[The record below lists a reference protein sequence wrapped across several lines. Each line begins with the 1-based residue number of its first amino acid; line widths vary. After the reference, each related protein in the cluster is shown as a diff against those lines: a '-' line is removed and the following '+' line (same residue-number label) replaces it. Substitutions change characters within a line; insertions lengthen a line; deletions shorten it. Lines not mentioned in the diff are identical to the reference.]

1 MFKKINIILVLFCFS
16 CATYELENNYN
27 INEDKLEN
35 NHDINENITL
45 RDKISQMIMIRMDGN
60 FHNNESWRKKDIEYF
75 IKKYKIGGLITFTGN
90 VHGTYENIKYYQS
103 ISETPLFIASD
114 YERGLGVFINGTL
127 FPSNMAV
134 AATGDTS
141 YSYLQGKITAMEAKS
156 IGVNFILAPV
166 LDINN
171 NKDNP
176 IINFRSYGDNP
187 EIVSQYGLSFIKGI
201 QDQGLIACA
210 KHYPGHGNTNTDSH
224 TKLPIIDISKE
235 ELYNNELY
243 PFKKAAFS
251 GVKSIMTGHI
261 VIPSIDK
268 NNIPATFSK
277 KIVNDIL
284 FEDWNYN
291 GLVITDAL
299 EMGALTSNV
308 WHGESAIKAIEAGAD
323 IILLPLN
330 ATSAIESI
338 YSAVQNGRI
347 SIDRINFS
355 YNKIIEQKKE
365 MNLFSLSDN
374 NWMNVEENIALLE
387 NRKIAN
393 EIAEKSI
400 TLVKNN
406 DDIIP
411 FKPNAYKKV
420 THLLMSTDN
429 DLRSRLKSFARD
441 LRYIHGNVNEIY
453 VNDELTSLGRQDILN
468 KIKGSDIII
477 VSMLIR
483 ISMDKG
489 LSTID
494 NSHNELLSDLQSL
507 NIPVVGISFGS
518 PYLPN
523 YNHLDAYLCSYGYG
537 SISLNASTD
546 ALFGRKDIIGKLPI
560 NLNDVYKI
568 GYGLE
573 VKKNYKIFDS
583 QLNIDLRE
591 SFDIVNQAISD
602 TIFPGAQLFVSKGKN
617 ILINKS
623 FGSYTYEKDSKI
635 ITNESVYDVASLTK
649 VLSTTPVTMKLI
661 QKKLLSLDF
670 YLSDFYPEF
679 NIGDKK
685 KVTVRHLLTHSS
697 GLPAYIEYYKIDN
710 IDSKVDVINNI
721 VNLDLE
727 YVPDEKMIYSDL
739 GMILLYDIIEKV
751 SNSNLDRLSQKYFY
765 KPFNMSNTYFNPSNK
780 DIVVPTEYDN
790 HYRMRLLKGEVHDEN
805 AYILDGVSGHAGLF
819 SNATD
824 IGIFSKFFLNEGV
837 LLGRRYLKK
846 DLVRTFTSKKK
857 NPVKSDRALGW
868 DTPSKTGSSAG
879 DYFSNNSYG
888 HLGYTGTSIWI
899 DPDEDIVIVFLTNRV
914 HPTRYKK
921 GIYSVRRNLHNSIM
935 TSIREY

>member
-1 MFKKINIILVLFCFS
+1 MFKKFNIILFLFYFS
-16 CATYELENNYN
+16 CATHEVQIDNSIKQN
-27 INEDKLEN
+27 ISLK
-35 NHDINENITL
+35 
-45 RDKISQMIMIRMDGN
+45 DKISQMIMIRMDGN
-60 FHNNESWRKKDIEYF
+60 FHNNESWKKKDIEYF

-90 VHGTYENIKYYQS
+90 IHGTFENIKYFQS

-134 AATGDTS
+134 SATGDTH
-141 YSYLQGKITAMEAKS
+141 YSYLQGKITAIEAKS

-171 NKDNP
+171 NKNNP

-187 EIVSQYGLSFIKGI
+187 EVVSEYGLSFIEGI

-210 KHYPGHGNTNTDSH
+210 KHFPGHGNTNTDSH
-224 TKLPIIDISKE
+224 TRLPIIDISKE

-243 PFKKAAFS
+243 PFKKAALL

-261 VIPSIDK
+261 VIPSIDQD
-268 NNIPATFSK
+268 NIPATFSK

-284 FEDWNYN
+284 IEDWNYN
-291 GLVITDAL
+291 GLIITDAL

-338 YSAVQNGRI
+338 YTAVQNGRI
-347 SIDRINFS
+347 SVDRINYS
-355 YNKIIEQKKE
+355 YNKIIQQKND
-365 MNLFSLSDN
+365 MGLFTVPYNEWID
-374 NWMNVEENIALLE
+374 VEENIASLE

-393 EIAEKSI
+393 KIAEKSI

-406 DDIIP
+406 KNIIP
-411 FKPNAYKKV
+411 FKPNNYKKV
-420 THLLMSTDN
+420 THLLLSTDN
-429 DLRSRLKSFARD
+429 DLRQRLKPFARD
-441 LRYIHGNVNEIY
+441 IRYIHGNVSEIY
-453 VNDELTSLGRQDILN
+453 VNDKLTSLGKQDILN
-468 KIKGSDIII
+468 KLKDSDVII

-494 NSHNELLSDLQSL
+494 NSHNELLSDLKSL
-507 NIPVVGISFGS
+507 DIPIIGISFGS
-518 PYLPN
+518 PYLPD
-523 YNHLDAYLCSYGYG
+523 YNHLDAYICSYGYG
-537 SISLNASTD
+537 SVSLKASTD
-546 ALFGRKDIIGKLPI
+546 ALFGRKDISGELPI
-560 NLNDVYKI
+560 NLNDIYKI
-568 GYGLE
+568 GHGLK

-583 QLNIDLRE
+583 QLNIDLDE
-591 SFDIVNQAISD
+591 SFDIIYTAISD
-602 TIFPGAQLFVSKGKN
+602 SIFPGAQLFVSKGNK

-623 FGSYTYEKDSKI
+623 FGNYTYEKDSKI
-635 ITNESVYDVASLTK
+635 ITNESIYDVASLTK
-649 VLSTTPVTMKLI
+649 VLSTTHVAMKLI

-679 NIGDKK
+679 NTGNKK
-685 KVTVRHLLTHSS
+685 EVTVRHLLTHSS
-697 GLPAYIEYYKIDN
+697 GLPAYVEYYKIN
-710 IDSKVDVINNI
+710 SIDTESDIINDI

-727 YVPDEKMIYSDL
+727 YMPDEKMVYSDL
-739 GMILLYDIIEKV
+739 GIILLYDIIKKV
-751 SNSNLDRLSQKYFY
+751 SNSNLDKLSDKYFY
-765 KPFNMSNTYFNPSNK
+765 KPFNMSNTYFNPVNK

-790 HYRMRLLKGEVHDEN
+790 HYRMKLIKGEVHDEN
-805 AYILDGVSGHAGLF
+805 AYILNGVSGHAGLF

-824 IGIFSKFFLNEGV
+824 IGTFSKFFLNEGI

-846 DLVRTFTSKKK
+846 DLIRVFTSKTK
-857 NPVKSDRALGW
+857 NPVNSDRALGW
-868 DTPSKTGSSAG
+868 DTPSDQGSSAG
-879 DYFSNNSYG
+879 DYFSIGSYG
-888 HLGYTGTSIWI
+888 HLGFTGTSLWI
-899 DPDEDIVIVFLTNRV
+899 DPNEEIIIVFLTNRV
-914 HPTRYKK
+914 YPTRENK
-921 GIYSVRRNLHNSIM
+921 GIYNIRRELHNSIM
-935 TSIREY
+935 TNIKEY

>member
-1 MFKKINIILVLFCFS
+1 MFKKFNIILFLFYFS
-16 CATYELENNYN
+16 CATHEVQIDNSIKQN
-27 INEDKLEN
+27 ISLK
-35 NHDINENITL
+35 
-45 RDKISQMIMIRMDGN
+45 DKISQMIMIRMDGN
-60 FHNNESWRKKDIEYF
+60 FHNNESWKKKDIEYF

-90 VHGTYENIKYYQS
+90 IHGTFENIKYFQS

-134 AATGDTS
+134 SATGDTH
-141 YSYLQGKITAMEAKS
+141 YSYLQGKITAIEAKS

-171 NKDNP
+171 NKNNP

-187 EIVSQYGLSFIKGI
+187 EVVSEYGLSFIEGI

-210 KHYPGHGNTNTDSH
+210 KHFPGHGNTNTDSH
-224 TKLPIIDISKE
+224 TRLPIIDISKE

-243 PFKKAAFS
+243 PFKKAALL

-261 VIPSIDK
+261 VIPSIDQD
-268 NNIPATFSK
+268 NIPATFSK

-284 FEDWNYN
+284 IEDWNYN
-291 GLVITDAL
+291 GLIITDAL

-338 YSAVQNGRI
+338 YTAVQNGRI
-347 SIDRINFS
+347 SVDRINYS
-355 YNKIIEQKKE
+355 YNKIIQQKND
-365 MNLFSLSDN
+365 MGLFTVPYNEWID
-374 NWMNVEENIALLE
+374 VEENIASLE

-393 EIAEKSI
+393 KIAEKSI

-406 DDIIP
+406 KNIIP
-411 FKPNAYKKV
+411 FKPNNYKKV
-420 THLLMSTDN
+420 THLLLSTDN
-429 DLRSRLKSFARD
+429 DLRQRLKPFARD
-441 LRYIHGNVNEIY
+441 IRYIHGNVSEIY
-453 VNDELTSLGRQDILN
+453 VNDKLTSLGKQDILN
-468 KIKGSDIII
+468 KLKDSDVII

-494 NSHNELLSDLQSL
+494 NSHNELLSDLKSL
-507 NIPVVGISFGS
+507 DIPIIGISFGS
-518 PYLPN
+518 PYLPD
-523 YNHLDAYLCSYGYG
+523 YNHLDAYICSYGYG
-537 SISLNASTD
+537 SVSLNASTD
-546 ALFGRKDIIGKLPI
+546 ALFGRKDISGELPI
-560 NLNDVYKI
+560 NLNDIYKI
-568 GYGLE
+568 GHGLK

-583 QLNIDLRE
+583 QLNIDLDE
-591 SFDIVNQAISD
+591 SFDIIYTAISD
-602 TIFPGAQLFVSKGKN
+602 SIFPGAQLFVSKGNK

-623 FGSYTYEKDSKI
+623 FGNYTYEKDSKI
-635 ITNESVYDVASLTK
+635 ITNESIYDVASLTK
-649 VLSTTPVTMKLI
+649 VLSTTPVAMKLI

-679 NIGDKK
+679 NTGNKK
-685 KVTVRHLLTHSS
+685 EVTVRHLLTHSS
-697 GLPAYIEYYKIDN
+697 GLPAYVEYYKIN
-710 IDSKVDVINNI
+710 SIDTELDIINDI

-727 YVPDEKMIYSDL
+727 YMPDEKMVYSDL
-739 GMILLYDIIEKV
+739 GIILLYDIIKKV
-751 SNSNLDRLSQKYFY
+751 SNSNLDKLSDKYFY
-765 KPFNMSNTYFNPSNK
+765 KPFNMSNTYFNPVNK

-790 HYRMRLLKGEVHDEN
+790 HYRMKLIKGEVHDEN
-805 AYILDGVSGHAGLF
+805 AYILNGVSGHAGLF

-824 IGIFSKFFLNEGV
+824 IGTFSKFFLNEGI

-846 DLVRTFTSKKK
+846 DLIRVFTSKTK
-857 NPVKSDRALGW
+857 NPVNSDRALGW
-868 DTPSKTGSSAG
+868 DTPSDQGSSAG
-879 DYFSNNSYG
+879 DYFSIGSYG
-888 HLGYTGTSIWI
+888 HLGFTGTSLWI
-899 DPDEDIVIVFLTNRV
+899 DPNEEIIIVFLTNRV
-914 HPTRYKK
+914 YPTRENK
-921 GIYSVRRNLHNSIM
+921 GIYNIRRELHNSIM
-935 TSIREY
+935 TNIKEY